1 MTFPGRIVLL
11 IVGMLALPA
20 LVHASEPS
28 RPHVPGMK
36 IKSGKEIATPKDP
49 GMVVA
54 PPKVDPDALK
64 SPPKNIDPKIDD
76 ATRRI
81 DRTTQI
87 KPREKRIKPGSDSR

>member
-11 IVGMLALPA
+11 LVGMLALPA
-20 LVHASEPS
+20 LAQASEPS

-36 IKSGKEIATPKDP
+36 IKPGKEVTRPKDP

-54 PPKVDPDALK
+54 PPKIDPNALK

-76 ATRRI
+76 ATNRI
-81 DRTTQI
+81 DRTTRSKPGNRLI
-87 KPREKRIKPGSDSR
+87 KPDVDK